1 VDWILMF
8 TKSKVWQVLV
18 FTGTNRNFIHKMS
31 NW

>member
-1 VDWILMF
+1 MF